1 MSQLHE
7 DENIVV
13 LGFGDHIFSEDFN
26 ESLNL
31 QKLDYGVIFDHFWPG
46 DLDRETVETLQNV
59 SEKGRLSNERSTLN
73 FSRMDKVTALAEKA
87 FLKYPDYSLRKAFW
101 SLNWRSL
108 NSMVMS
114 PRVSVGK
121 RVCSFSRALG
131 SLILILSSC
140 MGCCRIK

>member
-31 QKLDYGVIFDHFWPG
+31 QKLDDGVIFDHFWPG

-59 SEKGRLSNERSTLN
+59 SEKGRIELFTNGQGHCVGWKSLFEISWLQSKEGLLKFELAFAELN
-73 FSRMDKVTALAEKA
+73 GDVSSRVGGEE
-87 FLKYPDYSLRKAFW
+87 SL
-101 SLNWRSL
+101 
-108 NSMVMS
+108 
-114 PRVSVGK
+114 
-121 RVCSFSRALG
+121 
-131 SLILILSSC
+131 
-140 MGCCRIK
+140 